1 MVAYLFQKKH
11 IQAVLVGA
19 DRVAMNG
26 DTANKIGTYQIA
38 CLASQHEVPFYVCA
52 PFTSIDPQKV
62 DGSSIVIEERPEH
75 EMTYIAGKRIAAPG
89 INVWNPAFD
98 VTPAKLITGVITERG
113 VFSCS
118 ELKDQLTI
126 L

>member
-11 IQAVLVGA
+11 IKAVLVGA
-19 DRVAMNG
+19 DVCAVNG

-38 CLASQHEVPFYVCA
+38 CLAAQHDVPFYVCA
-52 PFTSIDPQKV
+52 PFTSIDPQRM
-62 DGSSIVIEERPEH
+62 DGSTIVIEERPEH

-98 VTPAKLITGVITERG
+98 VTPARLIKGVITERG

-118 ELKDQLTI
+118 ELKDQLN

>member
-19 DRVAMNG
+19 DRVAVNG

-38 CLASQHEVPFYVCA
+38 CLAAHHEVPFYVCA
-52 PFTSIDPQKV
+52 PFTSIDPEKASG
-62 DGSSIVIEERPEH
+62 DSIVIEERPEH

-89 INVWNPAFD
+89 ISVWNPAFD
-98 VTPAKLITGVITERG
+98 VTPARLITGIVTERG
-113 VFSCS
+113 VFQC
-118 ELKDQLTI
+118 EDLKNQLHS
-126 L
+126 